1 MSRVRAVFLR
11 TVSLVA
17 LSALLG
23 CRSPD
28 EQRLV
33 AGRQAMGRGEYRE
46 AIRCYN
52 EIVLGN
58 PSSPEA
64 PRALYE
70 VGVIYFLELRDVEAA
85 KRIFREVKGDYPN
98 SSSATDARRML
109 ARIYGDE
116 QGELRRAI
124 RAYEQLLDEYEGR
137 DKKEIQLAIADY
149 YYEMDDMTTAVA
161 GYGRVIDDFRYDE
174 LSDRAYIRLAHISA
188 FQGRDEESLEALEA
202 LLSRSDRPVSRR
214 RALMFAAEVHLASH
228 RYEQGEACLERAD
241 REFPGDPEILD
252 RRARLTRQEQD
263 SKPLDDGR
271 VDSQALLEELQR
283 NISWGRGKRTKRR

>member
-1 MSRVRAVFLR
+1 MSRVRAVFLW
-11 TVSLVA
+11 TGLLVG
-17 LSALLG
+17 LSAWVG
-23 CRSPD
+23 CRLSD

-46 AIRCYN
+46 AIRHYN

-85 KRIFREVKGDYPN
+85 KRIFREVKSDYPQ
-98 SSSATDARRML
+98 SPSAKDARRML

-124 RAYEQLLDEYEGR
+124 RAYEQLLDEYAGR

-149 YYEMDDMTTAVA
+149 YYELDEMTTAVE
-161 GYGRVIDDFRYDE
+161 GYGRVIDEHAYDE

-188 FQGRDEESLEALEA
+188 FLGREEESLAAVEA
-202 LLSRSDRPVSRR
+202 LLSRIGPAGESTTGPVVCGGSSSRVGPIR
-214 RALMFAAEVHLASH
+214 
-228 RYEQGEACLERAD
+228 
-241 REFPGDPEILD
+241 
-252 RRARLTRQEQD
+252 
-263 SKPLDDGR
+263 
-271 VDSQALLEELQR
+271 
-283 NISWGRGKRTKRR
+283 